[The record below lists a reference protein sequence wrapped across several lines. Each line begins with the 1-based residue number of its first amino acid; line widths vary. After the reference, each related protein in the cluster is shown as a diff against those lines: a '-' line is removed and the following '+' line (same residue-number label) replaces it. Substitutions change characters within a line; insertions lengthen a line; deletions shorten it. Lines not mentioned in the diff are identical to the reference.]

1 MSNQMSLVTNMF
13 IFVEERKTFTMF
25 VFFFADAKCLLKA
38 KEHIRYVPQAMPLP
52 TMTSNSTES
61 QSNNN
66 ANNNNNV
73 GVDKN
78 NNNGID
84 NTRSLLAAAAREPDA
99 SNAVGAILRA
109 LLLHCDQNE
118 VFFRTCLLLLLL
130 LLLFNVVICLFQV
143 ETLLADGVLT
153 AAVDVNNAHALRAIK
168 LALPSSLWTKV
179 SIVFVVVLKSQN

>member
-25 VFFFADAKCLLKA
+25 VFFFSDAKCLLKA

-73 GVDKN
+73 GVDKSSSN
-78 NNNGID
+78 NNN
-84 NTRSLLAAAAREPDA
+84 NKTRSLLAAAAREPDA

-118 VFFRTCLLLLLL
+118 VFFRSCLLLLL
-130 LLLFNVVICLFQV
+130 LLLFNVVFCLFKV
-143 ETLLADGVLT
+143 ETLLVDGVLT